1 MPEKKKARHSKNAR
15 GGAQLYR
22 AAFLAVLALV
32 VLAAVY
38 IVKFYR
44 ERSETEAL
52 NAQLHALLV
61 TAEPSGVRAALA
73 HACAAGDRQR
83 RRADRCLSTPPSEIR
98 KEFKGL
104 HDLNPDLI
112 GRLYIPTDTEHSPI
126 DQFVLKRDNE
136 YYLTHDFYGEKRK
149 SGAVFMDEA
158 NEIWPQDQHMILYGH
173 NMKNGTMF
181 ARLTQYSTIKYAARN
196 PFVYFDTIYETGTY
210 VVLAAMRLPAKETM
224 TPSFNIRTFFFGDAS
239 FNSFL
244 YAIRERAL
252 YVTTV
257 GADANDQL
265 LSLVT
270 CSYNEN
276 DERFILITRRLRE
289 NETEDDIRALIKGS
303 NK

>member
-1 MPEKKKARHSKNAR
+1 MPEKKRSRHPGNAR
-15 GGAQLYR
+15 GTWLYR
-22 AAFLAVLALV
+22 AALLAMLALV

-52 NAQLHALLV
+52 NEQLHALMV
-61 TAEPSGVRAALA
+61 TSEPTASVQPSAAPTPQTTVSSGAQILA
-73 HACAAGDRQR
+73 YP
-83 RRADRCLSTPPSEIR
+83 TPPAEIR
-98 KEFKGL
+98 KELVGL
-104 HDLNPDLI
+104 HSLNPDLI
-112 GRLYIPTDTEHSPI
+112 GRLYIPTDTEHTAI

-136 YYLTHDFYGEKRK
+136 YYLTHDFYGDERK

-196 PFVYFDTIYETGTY
+196 PFIYFDTIYETGTY

-244 YAIRERAL
+244 YAIQERAL

-270 CSYNEN
+270 CSYNED

-303 NK
+303 K

>member
-1 MPEKKKARHSKNAR
+1 MPEKKKSRHPANAR
-15 GGAQLYR
+15 GTWLYR
-22 AAFLAVLALV
+22 AALLAMLALV

-44 ERSETEAL
+44 ERSETNAL
-52 NAQLHALLV
+52 NAQLHALMV
-61 TAEPSGVRAALA
+61 TSEPTASAQPSAASTMQTTISSDAQILA
-73 HACAAGDRQR
+73 YP
-83 RRADRCLSTPPSEIR
+83 TPPAEIR
-98 KEFKGL
+98 KELVGL
-104 HDLNPDLI
+104 HSLNPDLV
-112 GRLYIPTDTEHSPI
+112 GRLHIPTDTEHTAI

-136 YYLTHDFYGEKRK
+136 YYLTHDFYGDERK

-196 PFVYFDTIYETGTY
+196 PFIYFDTIYETGTY

-244 YAIRERAL
+244 YAIQEHAL

-270 CSYNEN
+270 CSYNED

-303 NK
+303 K

>member
-1 MPEKKKARHSKNAR
+1 M
-15 GGAQLYR
+15 
-22 AAFLAVLALV
+22 
-32 VLAAVY
+32 
-38 IVKFYR
+38 
-44 ERSETEAL
+44 
-52 NAQLHALLV
+52 
-61 TAEPSGVRAALA
+61 
-73 HACAAGDRQR
+73 
-83 RRADRCLSTPPSEIR
+83 
-98 KEFKGL
+98 
-104 HDLNPDLI
+104 
-112 GRLYIPTDTEHSPI
+112 
-126 DQFVLKRDNE
+126 LKRDNE

-149 SGAVFMDEA
+149 SARSSWTSQR
-158 NEIWPQDQHMILYGH
+158 NLPRDQHMILYGH

-303 NK
+303 N

>member
-1 MPEKKKARHSKNAR
+1 MPEKKKSRHPGNAR
-15 GGAQLYR
+15 GTWLYR
-22 AAFLAVLALV
+22 AALLAMLALV

-52 NAQLHALLV
+52 NEQLHALMV
-61 TAEPSGVRAALA
+61 TAEPTASAQPSAAPTPQTTVSSNAQILA
-73 HACAAGDRQR
+73 YP
-83 RRADRCLSTPPSEIR
+83 TPPAEIR
-98 KEFKGL
+98 KELVGL
-104 HDLNPDLI
+104 HSLNPDLI
-112 GRLYIPTDTEHSPI
+112 GRLYIPTDTEHTAI

-136 YYLTHDFYGEKRK
+136 YYLTHDFYGDERK

-196 PFVYFDTIYETGTY
+196 PFIYFDTIYETGTY

-244 YAIRERAL
+244 YAIQERAL
-252 YVTTV
+252 
-257 GADANDQL
+257 
-265 LSLVT
+265 
-270 CSYNEN
+270 
-276 DERFILITRRLRE
+276 
-289 NETEDDIRALIKGS
+289 
-303 NK
+303 

>member
-1 MPEKKKARHSKNAR
+1 MPEKKRSRHPGNAR
-15 GGAQLYR
+15 GTWLYR
-22 AAFLAVLALV
+22 AALLAMLALV

-52 NAQLHALLV
+52 NEQLHALMV
-61 TAEPSGVRAALA
+61 TSEPTASAQPSAAPTPQTTVSSDAQILA
-73 HACAAGDRQR
+73 YP
-83 RRADRCLSTPPSEIR
+83 TPPAEIR
-98 KEFKGL
+98 KELVGL
-104 HDLNPDLI
+104 HSLNPDLI
-112 GRLYIPTDTEHSPI
+112 GRLYIPTDTEHTAI

-136 YYLTHDFYGEKRK
+136 YYLTHDFYGDERK

-196 PFVYFDTIYETGTY
+196 PFIYFDTIYETGTY

-244 YAIRERAL
+244 YAIQERAL

-270 CSYNEN
+270 CSYNED

-303 NK
+303 K

>member
-1 MPEKKKARHSKNAR
+1 MPEKKRSRHPANAR
-15 GGAQLYR
+15 GTWLYR
-22 AAFLAVLALV
+22 AALLAMLALV

-52 NAQLHALLV
+52 NAQLHALMV
-61 TAEPSGVRAALA
+61 TAEPTASAQPSAAPTPQTTVSSDAQILTYP
-73 HACAAGDRQR
+73 
-83 RRADRCLSTPPSEIR
+83 TPPAEIR
-98 KEFKGL
+98 KELVGL
-104 HDLNPDLI
+104 HSLNPDLV
-112 GRLYIPTDTEHSPI
+112 GRLYIPTDTEHTAI
-126 DQFVLKRDNE
+126 DQFVLQRDNE
-136 YYLTHDFYGEKRK
+136 YYLTHDFYGETRK

-196 PFVYFDTIYETGTY
+196 PFIYFDTIYETGTY

-244 YAIRERAL
+244 YAIQERAL

-270 CSYNEN
+270 CSYNED

-303 NK
+303 K

>member
-1 MPEKKKARHSKNAR
+1 MPEKKKSRHPGNAR
-15 GGAQLYR
+15 GTWLYR
-22 AAFLAVLALV
+22 AALLAMLALV

-52 NAQLHALLV
+52 NEQLHALMV
-61 TAEPSGVRAALA
+61 TAEPTASAQPSAAPTPQTTVSSNAQILA
-73 HACAAGDRQR
+73 YP
-83 RRADRCLSTPPSEIR
+83 TPPAEIR
-98 KEFKGL
+98 KELVGL
-104 HDLNPDLI
+104 HSLNPDLI
-112 GRLYIPTDTEHSPI
+112 GRLYIPTDTEHTAI

-136 YYLTHDFYGEKRK
+136 YYLTHDFYGDERK

-196 PFVYFDTIYETGTY
+196 PFIYFDTIYETGTY

-244 YAIRERAL
+244 YAIQERAL

-270 CSYNEN
+270 CSYNED

-303 NK
+303 K

>member
-1 MPEKKKARHSKNAR
+1 M
-15 GGAQLYR
+15 
-22 AAFLAVLALV
+22 
-32 VLAAVY
+32 
-38 IVKFYR
+38 
-44 ERSETEAL
+44 
-52 NAQLHALLV
+52 
-61 TAEPSGVRAALA
+61 
-73 HACAAGDRQR
+73 
-83 RRADRCLSTPPSEIR
+83 
-98 KEFKGL
+98 
-104 HDLNPDLI
+104 
-112 GRLYIPTDTEHSPI
+112 
-126 DQFVLKRDNE
+126 LKRDNE

-289 NETEDDIRALIKGS
+289 NETEDDILALIKGS

>member
-1 MPEKKKARHSKNAR
+1 MPEKKKSRHPGNAR
-15 GGAQLYR
+15 GTWLYR
-22 AAFLAVLALV
+22 AALLAMLALV

-52 NAQLHALLV
+52 NEQLHALMV
-61 TAEPSGVRAALA
+61 TAEPTASAQPSAAPTPQTTVSSNAQILA
-73 HACAAGDRQR
+73 YP
-83 RRADRCLSTPPSEIR
+83 TPPAEIR
-98 KEFKGL
+98 KELVGL
-104 HDLNPDLI
+104 HSLNPDLI
-112 GRLYIPTDTEHSPI
+112 GRLYIPTDTEHTAI

-136 YYLTHDFYGEKRK
+136 YYLTHDFYGDERK
-149 SGAVFMDEA
+149 YGAVFMDEA

-196 PFVYFDTIYETGTY
+196 PFIYFDTIYETGTY

-244 YAIRERAL
+244 YAIQERAL

-270 CSYNEN
+270 CSYNED

-303 NK
+303 K